1 MSFRV
6 TAHYYVEP
14 ENLAAVRPLLKDLAV
29 ASRTEPG
36 NQGYVV
42 AENIEAEGHFVITE
56 TYGSELDFTD
66 HRETSHFQEIGVGKI
81 IPLLKDR
88 VVERATV
95 LD

>member
-1 MSFRV
+1 MSFRI
-6 TAHYYVEP
+6 TAHYYVEGD
-14 ENLAAVRPLLKDLAV
+14 NIATVHPLLKDLAV

-36 NQGYVV
+36 NLGYIV

-56 TYGSELDFTD
+56 TYGTEADFAA
-66 HRETSHFQEIGVGKI
+66 HRETAHFQEIGIGKI

-88 VVERATV
+88 VIERATV

>member
-6 TAHYYVEP
+6 TAHYYVERD
-14 ENLAAVRPLLKDLAV
+14 NIAAVRPLLKDLAV

-36 NQGYVV
+36 NLDYIV
-42 AENIEAEGHFVITE
+42 AENIETEGHFVITE
-56 TYGSELDFTD
+56 TYGTEDDFAA
-66 HRETSHFQEIGVGKI
+66 HRETAHFQQIGVGKI

-88 VVERATV
+88 VIERATV